1 MIRAALLF
9 GGRSAE
15 HEVSIL
21 SARSVA
27 KAAPPDRV
35 EFVPIFVTKD
45 GHFTDP
51 ELSAAILVGAE
62 ARPSPGPSGH
72 PLPKGEGREETTP
85 SPSGRGCREAAGEG
99 RAPAQSTFS
108 FESWIR
114 DANLDIVFPLIH
126 GTGGEDGALQG
137 YLETLGVPYAGSGVT
152 ASAVGMDKHHMKQAF
167 AAAKLPLVDYVPVTE
182 PDWKNERDRVTRS
195 VVNAMRLPYFV
206 KPANSGSSVGVSKV
220 KNDRELAP
228 AIELALRFDEKVL
241 VERGIDARE
250 IEVAVLGNDQ
260 PEASVPGEIVAGRD
274 FYDYEDKYI
283 ENKSQLVI
291 PAKLTKEKSEEIR
304 KIAVSAFKAVGAAGF
319 SRVDFFVER
328 GTNRLYLNEINTIP
342 GFTNISMYPKLWEAT
357 ELKYPRLIERLLE
370 LGIERSRARAA
381 RRAKAMEWFESVKS
395 LTS

>member
-27 KAAPPDRV
+27 NAAADRV

-45 GHFTDP
+45 GKFVDP
-51 ELSAAILVGAE
+51 DASASVLSSASGIRQPASGELRDGSADA
-62 ARPSPGPSGH
+62 
-72 PLPKGEGREETTP
+72 
-85 SPSGRGCREAAGEG
+85 GCRVPDAG
-99 RAPAQSTFS
+99 FS
-108 FESWIR
+108 FETWLRS
-114 DANLDIVFPLIH
+114 ANLDIVFPLIH

-137 YLETLGVPYAGSGVT
+137 YLETLGVPYVGSGVT

-167 AAAKLPLVDYVPVTE
+167 AAAKLPLVDYVALTDPE
-182 PDWKNERDRVTRS
+182 WKNERERVTRS

-206 KPANSGSSVGVSKV
+206 KPANSGSSVGVTKV
-220 KNDRELAP
+220 KNDRDLAP
-228 AIELALRFDEKVL
+228 AIEFAFRFDEKVL

-260 PEASVPGEIVAGRD
+260 PEASVAGEVVAGRD

-283 ENKSQLVI
+283 ENKSTLVI
-291 PAKLTKEKSEEIR
+291 PAKLPKEKSEEIR
-304 KIAVSAFKAVGAAGF
+304 KIAVKAFKAVGAAGF
-319 SRVDFFVER
+319 ARVDFFLER

-357 ELKYPRLIERLLE
+357 EMKYSRLIERLLE
-370 LGIERSRARAA
+370 LGIERSQARAA
-381 RRAKAMEWFESVKS
+381 RRSKAMAWFESVKS
-395 LTS
+395 LT